1 VAGLPIVNA
10 PPGIAT
16 ILYSSVEPGM
26 VSITGAGEDSGCA
39 DVSSRDKENS
49 MDSHRHIIGKIW
61 VLNVRITR

>member
-1 VAGLPIVNA
+1 V
-10 PPGIAT
+10 
-16 ILYSSVEPGM
+16 SV
-26 VSITGAGEDSGCA
+26 TGASDESDCA